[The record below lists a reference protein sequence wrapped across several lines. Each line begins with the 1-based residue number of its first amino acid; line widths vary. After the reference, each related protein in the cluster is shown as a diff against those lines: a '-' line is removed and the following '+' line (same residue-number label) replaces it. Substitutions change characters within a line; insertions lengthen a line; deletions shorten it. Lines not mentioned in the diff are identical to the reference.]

1 LADGGGVEVGAG
13 NGISAGRLSVR
24 LARTQS
30 DIRAAQALRYQ
41 VFCIE
46 RGAQPASVGDAL
58 DVDPYDQVCDH
69 LLVAERQP
77 DGGETI
83 VGTYRLLL
91 QSVAERHAGFYSS
104 QEYDLT
110 PLARAGTVGARGQM
124 LELGRSCVA
133 PGYRTTG
140 TIALLWRGIADYL
153 ERNDV
158 SLMFG
163 CASFAGTDPD
173 VHATALSYLA
183 HHHAAPPELR
193 VSAHPH
199 HHVEMSRLPPGSY
212 DSRLAARS
220 LPPLI
225 KGYLRVGA
233 AIGDGAYVDHAFNTV
248 DVFILMPVEQIAQ
261 RYSERFRRAA

>member
-1 LADGGGVEVGAG
+1 V

-24 LARTQS
+24 LAQSPS

-46 RGAQPASVGDAL
+46 RGAVPAGAGAAL
-58 DVDPYDQVCDH
+58 DVDAYDEVCDH
-69 LLVAERQP
+69 LLVADRQP
-77 DGGETI
+77 SGGETV

-104 QEYDLT
+104 REYDLA
-110 PLARAGTVGARGQM
+110 PLGRAGAVSARGQM

-133 PGYRTTG
+133 PAYRNAG

-153 ERNDV
+153 ERNEV

-163 CASFAGTDPD
+163 CASFAGTDPEA
-173 VHATALSYLA
+173 HATALSYLA
-183 HHHAAPPELR
+183 HHHAARPELR

-199 HHVEMSRLPPGSY
+199 HHVEMARLAPGSY

-248 DVFILMPVEQIAQ
+248 DVFILMPVEGIAQ
-261 RYSERFRRAA
+261 RYSERFRKAA